1 MKGVIFMKKYLKRF
15 VKEEEGIETIE
26 FVGLVAVAAILIGV
40 VVQIGTKMN
49 ATAGKAKNKLDASMG
64 EVDKMLDAQ

>member
-1 MKGVIFMKKYLKRF
+1 MKKYLKSF
-15 VKEEEGIETIE
+15 VKEDEGIETIE

-49 ATAGKAKNKLDASMG
+49 ATAGKAKDKLDSSMG

>member
-49 ATAGKAKNKLDASMG
+49 ATAGKAKDKLDASMG

>member
-1 MKGVIFMKKYLKRF
+1 MKKYLKRF

-49 ATAGKAKNKLDASMG
+49 ATAGKAKDKLDASMG

>member
-1 MKGVIFMKKYLKRF
+1 MKKYLKRF